1 MLGLGLEYLSSSD
14 DSDRERK
21 VSSSSPSATEKA
33 PVEKPAPGLKRIRK
47 LPSLPSTF
55 DSASAAHNNPSA
67 HQGRVRSRPFAD
79 GDYYAHVYVELDVS
93 APLRR
98 TIDATL
104 AEASSTC
111 EVHALVPTD
120 GKLHVSLSH
129 PLPLRRDAVK
139 SFPSTLSRTLSGAG
153 AFSLSLAGAPVVY
166 YNTLGGPTQAA
177 GRGKPTPGAR
187 AFLGL
192 RVGAGARELAD
203 LLGKQEGV
211 LAKMHLP
218 LYHAQPEFH
227 ASFGW
232 ALCPS
237 PQEGGDINPEATPFP
252 VGLVARLAQH
262 TDPVLAEHPGWHVG
276 ALCVKVAKDVTRIQ
290 L

>member
-1 MLGLGLEYLSSSD
+1 MLGLGLDYPSSSD

-33 PVEKPAPGLKRIRK
+33 PVEKPVPGPKRPRK

-111 EVHALVPTD
+111 
-120 GKLHVSLSH
+120 
-129 PLPLRRDAVK
+129 
-139 SFPSTLSRTLSGAG
+139 AG
-153 AFSLSLAGAPVVY
+153 TFSLSLAGTPVVY
-166 YNTLGGPTQAA
+166 YNTLGGPSQAA

-192 RVGAGARELAD
+192 RVGAGAKELAD
-203 LLGKQEGV
+203 LLGKQEDV

-237 PQEGGDINPEATPFP
+237 PQEGGDNSPEATPFP
-252 VGLVARLAQH
+252 VDLVARLAQH

-276 ALCVKVAKDVTRIQ
+276 TLCVKVAKHVTRIQ